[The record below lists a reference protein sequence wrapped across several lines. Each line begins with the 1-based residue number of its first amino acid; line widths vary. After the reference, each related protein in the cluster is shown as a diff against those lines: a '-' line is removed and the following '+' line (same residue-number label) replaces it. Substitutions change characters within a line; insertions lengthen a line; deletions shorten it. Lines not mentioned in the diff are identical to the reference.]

1 MYSSRN
7 DLMPPD
13 SEYMNGVPLSR
24 STLNITSLL
33 PSGPPT
39 SPVQFPMSASLN
51 PSPILSTRA
60 RIASFSKVTKFLSS
74 RSGGND
80 INRNCQQPKIIVT
93 AKSLPG
99 SLDSDEEEGCCRGTS
114 NINSCSKKDED
125 EALKQLKTISKFKN
139 WKVPK
144 FLRKTDS
151 NSNNEIKINIPEKN
165 PEEVPCLEQNGYYQL
180 PVVMETP
187 RQSCHMLEIPSNHHH
202 SSNSSSPKDRD
213 NFNENSGQYSMFDDI
228 IDVKSYISQSRS
240 DISPFARSG
249 SYRSQCG
256 RSPNSDVS
264 PIDPRPRSSTVTS
277 RNNMPGKC
285 FFTILDQLQL
295 STRFMDLD
303 QIFLENPFL
312 LRQLSSCVPFSIFS
326 SSLYSM
332 FH

>member
-7 DLMPPD
+7 ELMPPD

-24 STLNITSLL
+24 STLNITSIL

-51 PSPILSTRA
+51 PSPILAARA
-60 RIASFSKVTKFLSS
+60 RNSSFGKVTKYLSS
-74 RSGGND
+74 RGGGGND
-80 INRNCQQPKIIVT
+80 INKNCQQPKIIVT

-99 SLDSDEEEGCCRGTS
+99 SLDSDEEEGCCRGTT
-114 NINSCSKKDED
+114 NINCKKDEE
-125 EALKQLKTISKFKN
+125 EALKQLKNISKFKN

-187 RQSCHMLEIPSNHHH
+187 RPSCHMLEIPSNHHH

-213 NFNENSGQYSMFDDI
+213 HFNENSGQYSMFDDI

-256 RSPNSDVS
+256 RSANSDVL
-264 PIDPRPRSSTVTS
+264 PIDRPRSSTVTS
-277 RNNMPGKC
+277 RNNLPGK
-285 FFTILDQLQL
+285 
-295 STRFMDLD
+295 
-303 QIFLENPFL
+303 FLFL
-312 LRQLSSCVPFSIFS
+312 LIKFTSLKTKVKIFFF
-326 SSLYSM
+326 L
-332 FH
+332 